1 MIEEKV
7 TIHHGKLKRI
17 PVILQFG
24 PVARVD
30 VAVSS
35 AVCYVTYVHG
45 SPGVCYQGWEKS
57 PLEPD
62 SRNLAKPC
70 CSRAREHRQTC
81 YVPSAKKSP
90 AGWLDSFDIPSI
102 DHHMA
107 KKKTKGETKL

>member
-35 AVCYVTYVHG
+35 AVCYVTYMDQLGTSTKVG
-45 SPGVCYQGWEKS
+45 
-57 PLEPD
+57 
-62 SRNLAKPC
+62 RNRHWSLTHA
-70 CSRAREHRQTC
+70 T
-81 YVPSAKKSP
+81 
-90 AGWLDSFDIPSI
+90 
-102 DHHMA
+102 
-107 KKKTKGETKL
+107 